1 MTEATNRL
9 FVRRLLSIGAVES
22 GDNEGATIA
31 LFKRRKSD
39 PIVGKVTPKT
49 SEPLEGRKHGGGSM
63 AESAVDLSSLDDDTK
78 AAIESQATE
87 FEATIA
93 KLETQ
98 VSELKAEVKGDDEEE
113 ILPDDLPEAVAKR
126 FADQEERVAKAEA
139 TAAAA
144 EAKVEKAEDARLTE
158 MYAERAVALRPVLG
172 DPEKMAPVLKAL
184 AAGAPAA
191 YPVLDAQLD
200 TLVNMDGFEK
210 LLREHGDNSA
220 TGRAVDQIA
229 VYAKEIRK
237 DNKELSLVA
246 AKAQAWQEHPELKT
260 QAREEG
266 D

>member
-1 MTEATNRL
+1 MP
-9 FVRRLLSIGAVES
+9 RRLHVTKLTSIGAVAE
-22 GDNEGATIA
+22 GDNPEAEI
-31 LFKRRKSD
+31 LFFKSKQ
-39 PIVGKVTPKT
+39 G
-49 SEPLEGRKHGGGSM
+49 EPLEGRKHGGGSM
-63 AESAVDLSSLDDDTK
+63 AETAVDLSSLDDDTK
-78 AAIESQATE
+78 AAIESQTTE

-126 FADQEERVAKAEA
+126 LADQEDRIAKAEA
-139 TAAAA
+139 AAVAA
-144 EAKVEKAEDARLTE
+144 EAKVEKAEDVRLTE
-158 MYAERAVALRPVLG
+158 MYTKRAVELEPVLG
-172 DPEKMAPVLKAL
+172 KPETMGPVLKAL
-184 AAGAPAA
+184 AAGAPDS

-200 TLVNMDGFEK
+200 TLVNMDGFAK
-210 LLREHGDNSA
+210 LLREHGDNGA

-237 DNKELSLVA
+237 DNKELSLAA

-260 QAREEG
+260 QSREEG